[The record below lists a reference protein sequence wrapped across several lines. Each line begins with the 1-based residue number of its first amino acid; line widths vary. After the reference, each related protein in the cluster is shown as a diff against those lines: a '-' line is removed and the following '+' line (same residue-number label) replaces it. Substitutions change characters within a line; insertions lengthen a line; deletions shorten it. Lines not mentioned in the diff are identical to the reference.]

1 MYRLL
6 RMLILLKAIPVSN
19 NSFYTFKLWSVP
31 TLMSCMI
38 WFLPPTLFFA
48 IAEWRAEIELSTVQ
62 EFKSEIADLNRY
74 VPVPVWQIQNIFMEM
89 QIRIWIHFSI
99 WCISRCCSR
108 SGCEKKI
115 ELEREH
121 FFSSKSATIFPK
133 SHKSCHGY
141 VSQKKWQKAQILVMT
156 KEEGRGVGSEY
167 LDLDPDPDLWKI
179 L

>member
-1 MYRLL
+1 MIRIQAERQSLMHRLFRLL
-6 RMLILLKAIPVSN
+6 TFIKVIPVSN

-62 EFKSEIADLNRY
+62 EFKSENADLNRY

-108 SGCEKKI
+108 SGSEKKK
-115 ELEREH
+115 LSWRENI
-121 FFSSKSATIFPK
+121 FFLQNLQQFFQNLTN
-133 SHKSCHGY
+133 
-141 VSQKKWQKAQILVMT
+141 LVMGMFLRRND
-156 KEEGRGVGSEY
+156 KKHRY
-167 LDLDPDPDLWKI
+167 
-179 L
+179 

>member
-1 MYRLL
+1 MVKIIPERRKTMYGLL

-31 TLMSCMI
+31 TLVSCMI
-38 WFLPPTLFFA
+38 WFLPPTLFFV

-62 EFKSEIADLNRY
+62 EIKSENANSNRY

-108 SGCEKKI
+108 SGSEKKNWAG
-115 ELEREH
+115 ERT
-121 FFSSKSATIFPK
+121 FFFFKICNNFSKIS
-133 SHKSCHGY
+133 
-141 VSQKKWQKAQILVMT
+141 QILSWVCFSEEMT
-156 KEEGRGVGSEY
+156 KSTDISY
-167 LDLDPDPDLWKI
+167 D
-179 L
+179 